1 MSAGPKDTPEKS
13 LFADP
18 NIPPKQEPGT
28 VEDKTSISPP
38 DQPDKSGKHD
48 AKAGFGEA
56 NYYRQGV
63 LVRGG
68 PGKGPMP
75 RGRSR

>member
-13 LFADP
+13 LFPEP
-18 NIPPKQEPGT
+18 NIRAEQKPGT
-28 VEDKTSISPP
+28 VEAKPSISPP
-38 DQPDKSGKHD
+38 NPPDKSGKD
-48 AKAGFGEA
+48 GIKAGFGEP

-68 PGKGPMP
+68 PVKGPMP